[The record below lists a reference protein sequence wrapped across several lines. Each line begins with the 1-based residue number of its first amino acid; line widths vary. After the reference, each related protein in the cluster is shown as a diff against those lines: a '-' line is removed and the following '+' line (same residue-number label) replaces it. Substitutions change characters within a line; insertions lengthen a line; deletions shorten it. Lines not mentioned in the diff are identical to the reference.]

1 MIRSV
6 LIGLVSFGLTA
17 GLIVLSAMPDMA
29 TIA

>member
-6 LIGLVSFGLTA
+6 LIGVASFGLTA
-17 GLIVLSAMPDMA
+17 GLIVLSAAPELA